1 MGHLLHTQW
10 IFVTHL
16 ELRSDLSAK
25 AKKRFRLKDDIRYF
39 IFIGR
44 FSGEKNPELLI
55 RAFKQ
60 IGAKQVGLIMLGE
73 GPLWEDLKK
82 EGDDRILLPGFK
94 TNVYDYLIASDYYI
108 SASDVEGLANTLLE
122 SMTVGL
128 PMLLSDIPSH
138 QEVLSKM
145 SVTTGYIFN
154 NKDSNSLFDK
164 IEKVLLLDRTEV
176 AREVQDIFQ
185 KHYTAKKMSLSYQN
199 AYTSL

>member
-1 MGHLLHTQW
+1 
-10 IFVTHL
+10 
-16 ELRSDLSAK
+16 
-25 AKKRFRLKDDIRYF
+25 
-39 IFIGR
+39 
-44 FSGEKNPELLI
+44 
-55 RAFKQ
+55 
-60 IGAKQVGLIMLGE
+60 MLGE

-145 SVTTGYIFN
+145 SVTTGYISTIKTVIVYSTNRKSAPVRSYRSRTRSTRHIPKALYSEENVF
-154 NKDSNSLFDK
+154 
-164 IEKVLLLDRTEV
+164 VLSKR
-176 AREVQDIFQ
+176 I
-185 KHYTAKKMSLSYQN
+185 Y
-199 AYTSL
+199 